1 MSDINKEK
9 RKAFSTFRKQLD
21 EQEYR
26 PVNEGA
32 VKAAMEDW
40 MESLPKEVVDEI
52 NRKYAAK
59 LALANLTG
67 TGLSKG
73 DPVRKALIQLL
84 DKYKVKP
91 ALGDPSRENDISA
104 LVMMFNGF
112 FGESAE
118 VSEENFNYGAYG
130 YRIDKDGPNKFILY
144 SLSYNQG
151 SIRFPDGRKG
161 TEIGT
166 FRTKEEAIEKA
177 KLRAEKT
184 HPSARKSS
192 TASVDEDWKS
202 LKKTKADLDAIR
214 KSGKRVSVQHGEGD
228 TLYRVSKPK
237 KSVKEEVEVSEEEL
251 TKVGYA
257 LVVDNKI
264 VYRGN
269 KKQCLKKAKEYGGLK
284 FGKVFLTQT
293 PKNIGQSWQKEEVN
307 EAEQIDEASD
317 KQKKNKLAHS
327 NEGVK
332 EDTID
337 EAGLMK
343 LTRLGKAYDR
353 ARIGSRGLSNP
364 ENKKRLGDAYFSMR
378 DKWLKKREDRIK
390 SGNYSSLGK
399 HTSVLAAAARA
410 KRERKNS
417 VEETA
422 VGEETK
428 KPWLSHM
435 MREVV
440 REAQGTHYALLGKQ
454 AVSYDAATEY
464 ALWGTPKGETNPF
477 HAKVLLTGRVTNRTS
492 ADMEKAKKEA
502 ARNGWHDFRVQYFT
516 PGVGAGGSNTKDWAK
531 KKYKAVGEETKKPW
545 LRWSDKMAKVTLNP
559 KTKIGYEIRDV
570 GPGGKSTVVKRENW
584 PKKKNKVKEDT
595 EQVDEV
601 LGDFNQHTLNIAR
614 KTVKMNDVFANIMG
628 GMNKTQAHEF
638 LLQHGTSAEKKASK
652 KWLDEYDKV
661 IKTLGG
667 KPRE

>member
-1 MSDINKEK
+1 MSDINEDKG
-9 RKAFSTFRKQLD
+9 KAFSTFRKQLG

-40 MESLPKEVVDEI
+40 IESLPKAVVDEI
-52 NRKYAAK
+52 SRKYAAK
-59 LALANLTG
+59 LALPNLTG
-67 TGLSKG
+67 TELSKSN
-73 DPVRKALIQLL
+73 PVRKAIIQLL
-84 DKYKVKP
+84 DKHKVKP
-91 ALGDPSRENDISA
+91 LGDPSRENDIFA
-104 LVMMFNGF
+104 LEMMFNGF
-112 FGESAE
+112 FGESVE

-166 FRTKEEAIEKA
+166 FKTKEEAIEKA

-184 HPSARKSS
+184 HPSARKSR
-192 TASVDEDWKS
+192 TASVDEEWKS

-327 NEGVK
+327 NGGVK
-332 EDTID
+332 ET
-337 EAGLMK
+337 
-343 LTRLGKAYDR
+343 
-353 ARIGSRGLSNP
+353 
-364 ENKKRLGDAYFSMR
+364 
-378 DKWLKKREDRIK
+378 
-390 SGNYSSLGK
+390 
-399 HTSVLAAAARA
+399 
-410 KRERKNS
+410 
-417 VEETA
+417 
-422 VGEETK
+422 
-428 KPWLSHM
+428 
-435 MREVV
+435 
-440 REAQGTHYALLGKQ
+440 
-454 AVSYDAATEY
+454 
-464 ALWGTPKGETNPF
+464 
-477 HAKVLLTGRVTNRTS
+477 
-492 ADMEKAKKEA
+492 
-502 ARNGWHDFRVQYFT
+502 
-516 PGVGAGGSNTKDWAK
+516 
-531 KKYKAVGEETKKPW
+531 AVGEETKKPW